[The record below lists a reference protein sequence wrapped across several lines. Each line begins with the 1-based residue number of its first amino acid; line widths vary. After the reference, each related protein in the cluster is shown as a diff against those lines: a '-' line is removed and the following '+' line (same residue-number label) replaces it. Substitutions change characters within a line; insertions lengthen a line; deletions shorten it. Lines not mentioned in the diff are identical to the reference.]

1 MIEPVLR
8 STAFDKTMEVS
19 DEEIEQ
25 EKREND
31 VDELFDDVVKFIAL
45 EGKCSISLLQR
56 HFSIGYNRSARI
68 VDELEAR
75 GMVGKQE
82 GAKPR
87 EVYVKPEE

>member
-1 MIEPVLR
+1 MPVGQNKPTRIQGAFISDEDVANVVEFVSNQR

-45 EGKCSISLLQR
+45 EGKCSIFQ
-56 HFSIGYNRSARI
+56 HWIQPFGTNRR
-68 VDELEAR
+68 
-75 GMVGKQE
+75 
-82 GAKPR
+82 
-87 EVYVKPEE
+87 